1 MVVAAAWRDDKQA
14 GHRFERIR
22 RPQTINQQSLLPVA
36 QEPQVGVGGSFLR
49 CPSPPA
55 SRRSPTPIS
64 RPYDA
69 RPRHWHRRSQPT
81 DAGRPRVRHSER
93 RSCSWD
99 ATRPCLLTGMPC
111 PDCGPRR
118 AIRWP
123 ASAACHPAPV
133 RLPSFLTPVE

>member
-22 RPQTINQQSLLPVA
+22 RPQTIKQQSLLPVA
-36 QEPQVGVGGSFLR
+36 QEPQVGVGGLFYDVHHLPHQGVLQLQFR
-49 CPSPPA
+49 DL
-55 SRRSPTPIS
+55 TTQGLDTGIVGVN
-64 RPYDA
+64 RPM
-69 RPRHWHRRSQPT
+69 PG
-81 DAGRPRVRHSER
+81 GRGCVTLSR